1 MKIGKFYITRNN
13 PRELLLEI
21 KELKDKISE
30 LEHPAEQLL
39 RINGFLNYFDKLVEE
54 RSTYKAKL
62 NMVKDLIIN
71 SDFGDCIFKNDILDI
86 LGDDK
91 DEQN

>member
-54 RSTYKAKL
+54 HATYKAKL
-62 NMVKDLIIN
+62 NMAKDLIIN
-71 SDFGDCIFKNDILDI
+71 SDFGDCTFKNDILDI

-91 DEQN
+91 DE